1 MTSMRDKDLT
11 GIQEL
16 QALLGRGTE
25 FDGKLTF
32 EGRVR
37 IDGVVR
43 GPVFGKDVLILGPTA
58 EVHADIDVGALIVRG
73 GAIWGEIRAERLV
86 ELYAPARVYGDITT
100 TQLYLDKGVT
110 FEGRC
115 KMLEPPAK
123 EPEPEPADAETGD
136 ASRGPE
142 QTR

>member
-1 MTSMRDKDLT
+1 MSTFRDKDLT

-25 FDGKLTF
+25 FEGKLTF

-43 GPVFGKDVLILGPTA
+43 GQVFGKDVLILGPTA
-58 EVHADIDVGALIVRG
+58 EVRADIDVGTLIVRG
-73 GAIWGEIRAERLV
+73 GAVWGEIKAERGV

-100 TQLYLDKGVT
+100 AQLYLDKGVT

-115 KMLEPPAK
+115 KMPEPPAV
-123 EPEPEPADAETGD
+123 EPSTEAEPAPAPDPKQ
-136 ASRGPE
+136 S
-142 QTR
+142 